1 MSNPTGLHALDFDVA
16 YIYVRTFTDVWGPY
30 SWTLTNNMP
39 SGDTVSAVTF
49 KAYMDDDTS
58 SLNGTDTSALLIEA
72 GSTGVTGASDLV
84 YCKFQYPGASYI
96 GYHRVEMQVTF
107 TSGAKQTYKFGYVKV
122 EA

>member
-1 MSNPTGLHALDFDVA
+1 MSNPTRTHTLDFNVDTINVHA
-16 YIYVRTFTDVWGPY
+16 FTDVWGPY

-49 KAYMDDDTS
+49 KTYMDDDTS

-84 YCKFQYPGASYI
+84 YCKLQYPGASYA
-96 GYHRVEMQVTF
+96 GYHRIEMQVTF
-107 TSGAKQTYKFGYVKV
+107 TSGAKQTYKWGYVKV